1 MWKLITDPKVK
12 VEKICNECGKLIETF
27 DATHPLT
34 QYMIFDLRLNESSD
48 LQVLD
53 LGLQPYHWCPIN
65 TTGKK
70 EKDNNCLVPLKTTQ
84 RELEAAQS
92 EKMRRKALGLP
103 LNPDSI
109 HTPYK
114 DPKFK
119 RINNTGNRGR
129 PSKLQKKLEEEQE
142 KKENGN

>member
-1 MWKLITDPKVK
+1 MWKLITEPKVI
-12 VEKICNECGKLIETF
+12 VQKICNECGKLIETF

-65 TTGKK
+65 TTGKR

-84 RELEAAQS
+84 REQEEAQL
-92 EKMRRKALGLP
+92 EKMRRKAIGLP
-103 LNPDSI
+103 VKSDPE
-109 HTPYK
+109 HAPYK

-119 RINNTGNRGR
+119 RINTGSSRGR
-129 PSKLQKKLEEEQE
+129 PSKLQKKLEEE